1 MNTEYT
7 IVDQLQKNVVRE
19 FGKQINTATD
29 CINLAGLLTQK
40 FNTNI
45 SAQTLRRFFGLIKS
59 TSESSQFTLDLLS
72 KFCDYKDFE
81 HFSNSYSNT
90 ELELFFGNTENTNQ
104 NYWQKSEQLCKQ
116 ITSSPGLLVTTHRR
130 LMSFPMAR
138 KYFIENH
145 PLRDMLGTVYSQYFS
160 AYLKFSTSNEAKIF
174 AYGFLFKSAFLLQ
187 NKELMELYIKKVKD
201 TEISEEVYL
210 IPAGLKYG
218 VQLLYADFIGNEYL
232 FRKYFTEM
240 KKVRLQYVEASE
252 KSVCSFEYTV
262 LESLIFTN
270 RTKEIKYL
278 IENNTIQKESD
289 KDFIP
294 SKRKITH
301 DEVWKILC
309 ATAYQKMGDQKNSDW
324 YLNRVN
330 LENLGIGWEKYYSM
344 MYYFVQLKSADQH
357 EQPNII
363 PKIKILI
370 DDTYFSYYEDL
381 LNDYLKVSKKDDQ
394 QFGKIKEPAPVLV
407 S

>member
-1 MNTEYT
+1 MNKENT
-7 IVDQLQKNVVRE
+7 IVGQLQKNVVRHY
-19 FGKQINTATD
+19 GKQINNATD
-29 CINLAGLLTQK
+29 CINLASLLTEK

-59 TSESSQFTLDLLS
+59 TSGSGHFTLDLLS
-72 KFCDYKDFE
+72 KFCGYKDFK
-81 HFSNSYSNT
+81 HFSHSYSNT
-90 ELELFFGNTENTNQ
+90 ELELFFGNIENTNQ
-104 NYWQKSEQLCKQ
+104 NYWEKSEQLCKQ
-116 ITSSPGLLVTTHRR
+116 IANSPGLLVTTHRR

-187 NKELMELYIKKVKD
+187 NKELMELYIKKVRD
-201 TEISEEVYL
+201 TEITDDVYL

-218 VQLLYADFIGNEYL
+218 VQLLYADFTGNEYL
-232 FRKYFTEM
+232 FRKYFAEM
-240 KKVRLQYVEASE
+240 KKVRLQYIEASE

-270 RTKEIKYL
+270 RTKEMKFL
-278 IENNTIQKESD
+278 IENNTVQKDSD

-294 SKRKITH
+294 AKRKKIH

-309 ATAYQKMGDQKNSDW
+309 ATAYQKMDDQKNSDL
-324 YLNRVN
+324 YLSRVN

-344 MYYFVQLKSADQH
+344 MYYFVQLKSTDQH
-357 EQPNII
+357 ERLNII
-363 PKIKILI
+363 SKIKILI

-381 LNDYLKVSKKDDQ
+381 LSDYLNVSEKELVLVSKK
-394 QFGKIKEPAPVLV
+394 
-407 S
+407 